1 MLDVF
6 KNIAGGGKSKIVQQ
20 QCDELERL
28 LAATREERAASSAML
43 TALTTGTAKL
53 KPLSKSVEQV
63 AEKAIGMTAKLEE
76 ITTRL
81 TALDDRSREIAHID
95 KGLKAATEAA
105 KLAEQAVQKAI
116 GRDGELTKHREA
128 IQQLSSQALQT
139 QASLDTLKKEHAA
152 LEEFRSELRE
162 AQNDVKQSIGHAGAL
177 RGELDQIRA
186 TASSLAQDYTKIREI
201 SREAREGTTA
211 AMVTIKE
218 IEKKLE
224 PLAQLHE
231 LSQSTE
237 ERLTAISALAF
248 GNDAIVINSFS
259 KFFSMMGW
267 RLGWMVVPEE
277 LFRSVDCLSQNL
289 YISAPTLSQRAAL
302 KAFDCMPELQANVQ
316 RFARNR
322 AYLLEHL
329 PRAGFDRLAPADG
342 AFYLYADVRHLTND
356 SEEFC
361 RRILADTGVA
371 VTPGVD
377 FDPMRGSGFVRFS
390 YAGAENHMA
399 EAAHR
404 LEAWRRH

>member
-1 MLDVF
+1 MKISRRGAVPPFIVMEMLAAANRRAAERGDVLHL
-6 KNIAGGGKSKIVQQ
+6 
-20 QCDELERL
+20 ELGEPSTPAPRAVIEEATRL
-28 LAATREERAASSAML
+28 LAHGTLGYTESTGLPELRERISRFYRDSAGFDVPSERIVITNGSSAGFILGFLAAFDVGDRVALAVPGYPAYRNIL
-43 TALTTGTAKL
+43 TALGIDAVLIETG
-53 KPLSKSVEQV
+53 
-63 AEKAIGMTAKLEE
+63 AETHFQPTPDILEE
-76 ITTRL
+76 VDGK
-81 TALDDRSREIAHID
+81 LDGLIIASPSNPA
-95 KGLKAATEAA
+95 GTVLAA
-105 KLAEQAVQKAI
+105 
-116 GRDGELTKHREA
+116 D
-128 IQQLSSQALQT
+128 
-139 QASLDTLKKEHAA
+139 
-152 LEEFRSELRE
+152 ELR
-162 AQNDVKQSIGHAGAL
+162 AL
-177 RGELDQIRA
+177 VDYCAARGIRLV
-186 TASSLAQDYTKIREI
+186 SDEI
-201 SREAREGTTA
+201 YHGITYG
-211 AMVTIKE
+211 K
-218 IEKKLE
+218 
-224 PLAQLHE
+224 
-231 LSQSTE
+231 
-237 ERLTAISALAF
+237 TAISALAF

-322 AYLLEHL
+322 AYLLDHL

-399 EAAHR
+399 EAARR